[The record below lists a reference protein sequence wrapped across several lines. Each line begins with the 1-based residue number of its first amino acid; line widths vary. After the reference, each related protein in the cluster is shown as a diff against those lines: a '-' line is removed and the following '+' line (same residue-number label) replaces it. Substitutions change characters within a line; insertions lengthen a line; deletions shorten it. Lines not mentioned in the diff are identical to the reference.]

1 MKETSK
7 KKKGEKNGYVLHYE
21 ISNSSKQKTMTLNYS
36 AKYCLWIKYKLK
48 KGTLALNL
56 KVIFFQTLINE
67 KLEGRV

>member
-7 KKKGEKNGYVLHYE
+7 KEEKRMGVLHYE

-48 KGTLALNL
+48 KATLALNL
-56 KVIFFQTLINE
+56 KVIFFQTLSNE
-67 KLEGRV
+67 KLEERV